1 MISYA
6 RDLIDQE
13 TIRKLREE
21 LGPTLLVVL
30 AHGWEHTRR
39 DNPMDECI
47 RHVRRIQA
55 EQGYQSVL
63 YLRHWADPK
72 FTDPP
77 PSWHLVCNGHRLNP
91 WFLDSFK
98 ALFSLSEGMATK
110 MVATHLGYALAM
122 NKRLHLMSSEPS
134 QEYPGISPDR
144 LERELVEQDIR
155 RHIINQIRSI
165 LNQEGSLGT
174 ARCASRR
181 NEIPLLR
188 RSLRLEHR
196 LLQFAADRF
205 ITSLRTSPKALRQL
219 VRERWRLESWHWIR
233 DTQL

>member
-39 DNPMDECI
+39 DNPMDQCI

-72 FTDPP
+72 CTDLP

-91 WFLDSFK
+91 WFLDSLK
-98 ALFSLSEGMATK
+98 TLISLSEGMATN

-165 LNQEGSLGT
+165 LNQEGSLGQPFT
-174 ARCASRR
+174 RSKL
-181 NEIPLLR
+181 IDLLDPYWGFSSV
-188 RSLRLEHR
+188 RSAEE
-196 LLQFAADRF
+196 
-205 ITSLRTSPKALRQL
+205 LRQIIKDL
-219 VRERWRLESWHWIR
+219 RSGNVDE
-233 DTQL
+233 